1 MSDKQMLIFIKMDVN
16 QLMWL
21 NSMET
26 EFLSCAEKMT
36 INILF
41 YYDLVNQGK
50 GYTFLIKVKLYW
62 NGDEKIAD
70 FSFSSAGCFFLSSM
84 SFFFLPTIFQEGS
97 NCNGIF
103 EKPKASF
110 FDWQY
115 LGRNIPKILLYQ
127 APLPF
132 HSSYTLCLPLVTL

>member
-1 MSDKQMLIFIKMDVN
+1 MLIFIKMDVN

-84 SFFFLPTIFQEGS
+84 SFFFCPLSFKREVTAMESLRNLRLPSLTGS
-97 NCNGIF
+97 IWVETF
-103 EKPKASF
+103 LKFYSTRLLF
-110 FDWQY
+110 LFTQV
-115 LGRNIPKILLYQ
+115 ILFVF
-127 APLPF
+127 PW
-132 HSSYTLCLPLVTL
+132 

>member
-1 MSDKQMLIFIKMDVN
+1 MLIFIKMDVN

-84 SFFFLPTIFQEGS
+84 SFFF
-97 NCNGIF
+97 
-103 EKPKASF
+103 AH
-110 FDWQY
+110 Y
-115 LGRNIPKILLYQ
+115 LSRGK
-127 APLPF
+127 
-132 HSSYTLCLPLVTL
+132 